1 MGGYRN
7 HCPTCLYS
15 KHVDI
20 IPGDRANPCQGLMQ
34 PIAVEYLPQ
43 KGWMIV
49 HECERCGYIGRNKAS
64 LNEIQADSF
73 DLIIE
78 LSANP

>member
-49 HECERCGYIGRNKAS
+49 CRCTKCGHQGRNKATLS
-64 LNEIQADSF
+64 DSQP
-73 DLIIE
+73 DNLDRIIE